1 MTTLELVL
9 GVVSVALTL
18 VIAHLLKSHARWK
31 KQISRF
37 QKLIDL
43 EAEQTKVEDTIS
55 ELRATRGK
63 LESQIDVITSEKT
76 RLEAEQTKVED
87 TISGLQS
94 TRGKLEAQINKLTR
108 DRSDL
113 ETDYEEVKEI
123 ISKKSRLK
131 AEQAEVEKSLF
142 ELRATREKSQ
152 RQTDKLTSE
161 KSRLEENITELQS
174 QVSSLEDDLTLQ
186 KHGLYEPKYD
196 FGTAAHYKSEI
207 GKIRDSQKEMI
218 RAKTAVVC
226 NVDWTVSGS
235 KAKGTQMTNKYI
247 RLMARAFN
255 GECDS
260 IISKVKYNN
269 IASIENRIESA
280 YNAINK
286 LGESHHCE
294 INPDYLELKCEE
306 LHLVHEYQEKLQDE
320 KEEARQIRERIRD
333 EERAQR
339 ELAKAQNDADKETER
354 YERALAKAR
363 NEVEIATIEEQAAM
377 QAEVDRLNELLQ
389 EAQAKKERAIS
400 RAQLTRSGHVYV
412 LSNIGAFGENV
423 YKIGMTRRLE
433 PDDRVK
439 ELSGPAVPFRFDVHA
454 MIYSDDAPALETL
467 LHNKLER
474 QSVNRINKRKEFF
487 NVTLEE
493 IEKICTDIDAKAD
506 FIRVP
511 EAEEFRKTQAILAE
525 EQLQLTDMG

>member
-9 GVVSVALTL
+9 SVVIVALVL
-18 VIAHLLKSHARWK
+18 VIVRLLKTWASWK
-31 KQISRF
+31 KELSRF
-37 QKLIDL
+37 QKIVDL
-43 EAEQTKVEDTIS
+43 EAEETKVEKSVS
-55 ELRATRGK
+55 ELRATRKK
-63 LESQIDVITSEKT
+63 LEGT
-76 RLEAEQTKVED
+76 
-87 TISGLQS
+87 
-94 TRGKLEAQINKLTR
+94 
-108 DRSDL
+108 
-113 ETDYEEVKEI
+113 
-123 ISKKSRLK
+123 
-131 AEQAEVEKSLF
+131 
-142 ELRATREKSQ
+142 
-152 RQTDKLTSE
+152 
-161 KSRLEENITELQS
+161 ITEIQS

-196 FGTAAHYKSEI
+196 FGTAERYKSEI

-226 NVDWTVSGS
+226 KVDWTVSGS

-286 LGESHHCE
+286 LGESHHCA
-294 INPDYLELKCEE
+294 INSCYLKLKCDE
-306 LHLVHEYQEKLQDE
+306 LYLVHEYQEQLQDE